1 MAVIPC
7 APVTITTGIVTFV
20 PAAFVAAYPEFTGI
34 PASQL
39 TQAFNLATTILNNT
53 CCSRI
58 KDANLRDTLL
68 QMLTAH
74 ITFLLSGTNDGGY
87 TVPTF
92 QGVGSVTAGVLNVT
106 GILSQ
111 AAPLAVGSLLGDM
124 VQGLAPGSVIT
135 ALGTGTGGVGTYT
148 ISPTQDVASET
159 FLVPGLPQ
167 ITPAPGIV
175 GRINTASEGS
185 VSVGAEYGGD
195 GGPNQDWYTSSRYGA
210 LYWMQTRQY
219 RTALYLP
226 ALGSFPPNFPA
237 GYPGYG
243 GAGFLPGGGGCGC

>member
-34 PASQL
+34 PAAQL
-39 TQAFNLATTILNNT
+39 AQCFALATTILNNT
-53 CCSRI
+53 CCSRVR
-58 KDANLRDTLL
+58 DANLRDQLL

-74 ITFLLSGTNDGGY
+74 ITFLLYGTNDGG
-87 TVPTF
+87 VTF
-92 QGVGSVTAGVLNVT
+92 PAFAGVGDVSMGDLIVT
-106 GILSQ
+106 GVTLPG
-111 AAPLAVGSLLGDM
+111 AGLAVGSLLKDAA
-124 VQGLAPGSVIT
+124 GLFAVGSIVT
-135 ALGTGTGGVGTYT
+135 ALGTGTGGVGSYT
-148 ISPTQDVASET
+148 ISPVQTVSPAAP
-159 FLVPGLPQ
+159 FYVPGLPQ
-167 ITPAPGIV
+167 ITPAPGII

-195 GGPNQDWYTSSRYGA
+195 GGPNQDWYTSSKYGA
-210 LYWMQTRQY
+210 LYWLQTRGF

-226 ALGSFPPNFPA
+226 ALGSFPANFPA

-243 GAGFLPGGGGCGC
+243 GAGFLPGGGCG